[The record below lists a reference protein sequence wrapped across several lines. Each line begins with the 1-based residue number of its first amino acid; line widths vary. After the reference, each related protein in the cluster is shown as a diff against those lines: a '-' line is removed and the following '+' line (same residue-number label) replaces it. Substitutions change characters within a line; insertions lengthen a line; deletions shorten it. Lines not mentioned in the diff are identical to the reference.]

1 MQWSHS
7 TVTAIHDAVAI
18 AHLAVPDLVEVAPYH
33 VTLDTTNGPARGRTV
48 CDGQP
53 YRLRRDGRAP
63 NADVGIVIDG
73 ERFATLLIDAFG
85 SLP

>member
-1 MQWSHS
+1 
-7 TVTAIHDAVAI
+7 VAI
-18 AHLAVPDLVEVAPYH
+18 AHLAIPDLVDVAPYL

-53 YRLRRDGRAP
+53 YRLKRDGHAP

-73 ERFATLLIDAFG
+73 ARFATLLVDAFG

>member
-1 MQWSHS
+1 M
-7 TVTAIHDAVAI
+7 
-18 AHLAVPDLVEVAPYH
+18 
-33 VTLDTTNGPARGRTV
+33 TLDTTDGPARGRTV

-53 YRLRRDGRAP
+53 YRLRRDGRTP

-73 ERFATLLIDAFG
+73 EPLRALLVDAFG

>member
-1 MQWSHS
+1 M
-7 TVTAIHDAVAI
+7 A
-18 AHLAVPDLVEVAPYH
+18 
-33 VTLDTTNGPARGRTV
+33 LDTTAGPARGRTV

-73 ERFATLLIDAFG
+73 ERFAALLVDAFG